1 MPNTVFISLNQPANQ
16 IMVQL
21 RTKAGICKA
30 RVITVQKIVKYCT
43 YYKWDYHIEDKYY
56 NKYIHLKKAKKT
68 IVKPD
73 TKQRKNRRSVKD
85 EQMNNNLDKSS
96 YLIQSKLRSFI
107 TILASSFLYK
117 LWIRHTETFWYS
129 TYDQK
134 LFLNFWPLISFC
146 PIDLE
151 AIILQ
156 GIKNIG
162 QKYKN

>member
-1 MPNTVFISLNQPANQ
+1 
-16 IMVQL
+16 
-21 RTKAGICKA
+21 
-30 RVITVQKIVKYCT
+30 
-43 YYKWDYHIEDKYY
+43 
-56 NKYIHLKKAKKT
+56 
-68 IVKPD
+68 
-73 TKQRKNRRSVKD
+73 
-85 EQMNNNLDKSS
+85 MNNNLDKSS